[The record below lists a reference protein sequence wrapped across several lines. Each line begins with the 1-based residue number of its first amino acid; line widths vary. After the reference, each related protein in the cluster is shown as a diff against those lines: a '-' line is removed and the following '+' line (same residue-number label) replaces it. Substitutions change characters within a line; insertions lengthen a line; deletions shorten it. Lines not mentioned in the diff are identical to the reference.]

1 MNLTSTPKYR
11 LYPSWD
17 LAAPNLPPRSRLFNL
32 EPLGIG
38 TSQVES
44 LTGYIAR
51 LADAHCV
58 SPGGLFG
65 CELLPL
71 LDNPYWQDQLTKKQV
86 TSILGY
92 GFVAQTPA
100 MNGTG
105 KVASQWVKVL
115 ENITRQTGLESLTLL
130 PWRAFTSTLSLLR
143 RKRAWCSACYEEWLI
158 RKRPIYEPLIWCIEA
173 VKICTTHKR
182 RLQSTCHWCNR
193 QSYPLSTKT
202 RPGFCSACSRWLG
215 RAAALSLLPS
225 EMLSDAD
232 VEWDTFA
239 ATSVGTLLSTALT
252 NSARQPTKE
261 AITRSLETCI
271 QLFFEGNASIL
282 SRKAHISKQTITNWR
297 AGITPRL
304 DALLR
309 VCFHTKVSLLSFL
322 LETIPTVNTANTSTE
337 SNKSNVSS
345 NKKRPPGR
353 KLDLKGTQEVLKN
366 ALTMNPPLC
375 LAHVAKRMGRR
386 AGTIRHHFPDLCKA
400 VVDRYAEYEQRCILS
415 RIDVNRK
422 ALQAAL
428 ADNTHPS
435 TIDIARQLGVQLQEL
450 IKELPD
456 LCKQVSR
463 RHIEGRNHR
472 WFEIGSELNAMLG
485 EWPPPSMREIC
496 KRIGYSITSLH
507 RHHSPVCHRLAA
519 RHVKFRNNK
528 LRRRTPSV

>member
-1 MNLTSTPKYR
+1 MNLTWNPKYR

-17 LAAPNLPPRSRLFNL
+17 LAVPNLPPRSRLFHL

-58 SPGGLFG
+58 SPGVLFG
-65 CELLPL
+65 RELLPL
-71 LDNPYWQDQLTKKQV
+71 LDNPYWQNQLTMKQV

-92 GFVAQTPA
+92 GFVAHTPA

-105 KVASQWVKVL
+105 KIASQWVKVL

-202 RPGFCSACSRWLG
+202 RPGFCSACRCWLG
-215 RAAALSLLPS
+215 RPAALPLLPG
-225 EMLSDAD
+225 EMLSDSD
-232 VEWDTFA
+232 VEWDTIA
-239 ATSVGTLLSTALT
+239 ATSVGTLLSTALA
-252 NSARQPTKE
+252 NSARKPTKE

-271 QLFFEGNASIL
+271 QLFCGGNVSIL

-309 VCFHTKVSLLSFL
+309 VCFHSKVSLLSFL

-337 SNKSNVSS
+337 SNKSNVSG
-345 NKKRPPGR
+345 NKKRPPAR
-353 KLDLKGTQEVLKN
+353 KLDLKQTEEVLKN
-366 ALTMNPPLC
+366 ALTQNPPLC
-375 LAHVAKRMGRR
+375 LAHVAKRMSRR
-386 AGTIRHHFPDLCKA
+386 AGTLRYHFPDLCKA
-400 VVDRYAEYEQRCILS
+400 VVDRYAEYEQRGILS

-507 RHHSPVCHRLAA
+507 RHHSPLCHRLAA

-528 LRRRTPSV
+528 LLAPDT